1 MKRFIVYTTEGY
13 TESPTFQEVQNCQVL
28 GEVEAQNERE
38 AIEAL
43 FQRELWI
50 TECNFSRHAAIA
62 REIV

>member
-13 TESPTFQEVQNCQVL
+13 TESPTLQDVQNCQVL
-28 GEVEAQNERE
+28 GEVEAQNARE
-38 AIEAL
+38 ATEAL

-50 TECNFSRHAAIA
+50 TECNFSMNGAIA